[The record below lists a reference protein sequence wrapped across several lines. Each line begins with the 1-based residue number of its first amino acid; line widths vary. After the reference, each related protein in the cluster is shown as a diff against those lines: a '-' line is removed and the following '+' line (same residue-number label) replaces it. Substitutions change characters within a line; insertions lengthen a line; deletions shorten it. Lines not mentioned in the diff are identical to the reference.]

1 MTDEPPRERLW
12 VVLRH
17 GPLGSDEE
25 EVLTAFG
32 LRARDAG
39 VRVRWIL
46 LGTASYAAEG
56 VPPSTGGATT
66 PLYVLE
72 NDLRGRGVRRS
83 PERPIEAVTYAQL
96 VTWLFRA
103 EKVISFP

>member
-32 LRARDAG
+32 LAARDAG
-39 VRVRWIL
+39 VRLRSIL
-46 LGTASYAAEG
+46 LGTASYAAEAA
-56 VPPSTGGATT
+56 PPSPAGAPT

-72 NDLRGRGVRRS
+72 DELRGRGVRQS

-103 EKVISFP
+103 EKVISLP